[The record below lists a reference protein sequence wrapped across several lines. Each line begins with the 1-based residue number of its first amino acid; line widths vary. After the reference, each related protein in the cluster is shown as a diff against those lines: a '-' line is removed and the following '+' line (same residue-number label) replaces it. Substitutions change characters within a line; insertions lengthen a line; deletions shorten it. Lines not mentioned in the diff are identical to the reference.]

1 MEEKERYEIHI
12 YDDICVDLYNNGV
25 LDKSINDTYKLE
37 KLLNQQDKRIKEL
50 ENKLDILRQKDI
62 IFRQNCRQG
71 YVKDLEEMNNL
82 REENQQL
89 KKSQKQI
96 AISELRRIK
105 EYILINDKYDEE
117 AGCNIIETFDLLE
130 EIRDRIE
137 KLGGGENEWYF
148 KWKLFK
154 TK

>member
-1 MEEKERYEIHI
+1 MSKEELLKYLIAEI
-12 YDDICVDLYNNGV
+12 DLIIR
-25 LDKSINDTYKLE
+25 DKDYRS
-37 KLLNQQDKRIKEL
+37 KRIKEL
-50 ENKLDILRQKDI
+50 EK
-62 IFRQNCRQG
+62 
-71 YVKDLEEMNNL
+71 
-82 REENQQL
+82 ENQQL
-89 KKSQKQI
+89 KQSQKQL
-96 AISELRRIK
+96 AIEELRRIK